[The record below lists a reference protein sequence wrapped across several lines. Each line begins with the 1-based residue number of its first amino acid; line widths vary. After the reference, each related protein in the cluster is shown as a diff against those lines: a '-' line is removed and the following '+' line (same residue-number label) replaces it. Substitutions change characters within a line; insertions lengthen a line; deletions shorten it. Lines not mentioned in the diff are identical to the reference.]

1 MIQIDSMR
9 GLIWKIP
16 RNYRRCEKCSGFTL
30 IPKLTS
36 EELDELCSDYY
47 LEDGANLVA
56 SADDDSINWI
66 RKHKVT
72 IIFLRTQELESK
84 DIP

>member
-1 MIQIDSMR
+1 MR

-16 RNYRRCEKCSGFTL
+16 RNYHRCEKCSGFTL